1 MEAHRP
7 RRSWAFRALRRPNR
21 VARTGGDPAA
31 RPICL
36 ARRGPARSG
45 HGRRS
50 EDAHDRRGG
59 FFRSAGGGW
68 GGARRGHGNRQ
79 RRRER
84 LADRRAQA
92 RRGSRADF
100 GRDGDRLGR
109 SARSGPGRRSG
120 SRRGRVPRALAPPAR
135 RSPSAG
141 GTLRS
146 SAGRGL
152 ALRLEGGENRRTR
165 LARDRRRGGVRRDG
179 GGSRRDARGRLRSDR
194 EGSGKG
200 LRRRRELTRAKD
212 AFPVSSTFRRFTGT
226 PSYLTNESL
235 EAAVNCALSLER
247 PLLVKGE
254 PGTGKTLLA
263 QAIAETLSAELIHW
277 PVKSTTRAQDGL
289 YVYDT
294 VQRLYD
300 ARFGE
305 GDVKDI
311 RHYIK
316 LGPLGRAFAAEQR
329 LVLLI
334 DEVDKADLEFPNDL
348 LHEID
353 RMRFVI
359 PETGDEVVAKN
370 RPIVVITSN
379 NEKELPDAFL
389 RRCVFHFID
398 FPDQE
403 LMKRIVRVHHPQ
415 VEGAIVD
422 QAVVAFYELRAV
434 PRLRKRPSTSELVDW
449 ISVLMQSGV
458 GRDRLIRELPFL
470 GVLLKK
476 EQDVEL
482 LRAVRAG
489 GVRR

>member
-1 MEAHRP
+1 VSTPFHRF
-7 RRSWAFRALRRPNR
+7 A
-21 VARTGGDPAA
+21 
-31 RPICL
+31 
-36 ARRGPARSG
+36 
-45 HGRRS
+45 
-50 EDAHDRRGG
+50 
-59 FFRSAGGGW
+59 
-68 GGARRGHGNRQ
+68 
-79 RRRER
+79 
-84 LADRRAQA
+84 
-92 RRGSRADF
+92 
-100 GRDGDRLGR
+100 
-109 SARSGPGRRSG
+109 
-120 SRRGRVPRALAPPAR
+120 
-135 RSPSAG
+135 
-141 GTLRS
+141 
-146 SAGRGL
+146 
-152 ALRLEGGENRRTR
+152 
-165 LARDRRRGGVRRDG
+165 
-179 GGSRRDARGRLRSDR
+179 
-194 EGSGKG
+194 
-200 LRRRRELTRAKD
+200 
-212 AFPVSSTFRRFTGT
+212 GT

-235 EAAVNCALSLER
+235 ESAVDCALALER

-263 QAIAETLSAELIHW
+263 QAIAESLGLELIHW

-300 ARFGE
+300 ARFDD

-311 RHYIK
+311 RRYIK
-316 LGPLGRAFAAEQR
+316 LGPLGRAFASSQR
-329 LVLLI
+329 LLLLI

-359 PETGDEVVAKN
+359 PETGDEVVATQ
-370 RPIVVITSN
+370 RPVVIITSN

-403 LMKRIVRVHHPQ
+403 LMKRIVRVHHPK
-415 VEGAIVD
+415 VDGVLVD

-449 ISVLMQSGV
+449 IGVLMQSGEGV
-458 GRDRLIRELPFL
+458 TRERLIRELPFL

-482 LRAVRAG
+482 LRAVRSAG
-489 GVRR
+489 AGPRR